1 MSRLRIAVLFG
12 GRSGE
17 HEVSLVSAASVMH
30 ALDATRYDI
39 LPVGIG
45 RDGAWIC
52 GAGAL
57 ARLRDGATDTS
68 VDTVSDVRRCILA
81 PDPTLGLLVDDGAD
95 GWMPRPIDVIIPV
108 LHGTFG
114 EDGTMQGLFELAGIP
129 YVGAGVLGSA
139 VGMDKIVQKELFHA
153 AGLPVVPYIWAYAE
167 ECRTSTDAVCDRV
180 EASLAYPVF
189 VKPPNMGSSVGISK
203 ARTRAELTDALLL
216 AAAYD
221 RTVLVEQA
229 VSAPREIEV
238 AVLGAREA
246 IASAPG
252 EIIPSNEFYDYA
264 AKYVDGASATIVPA
278 DLDASL
284 AERLR
289 AEALRA
295 FAAVRCEGMA
305 RVDFLVARDDGA
317 AYLNEVNTIPG
328 FTSISMYPK
337 LFAYSGVPYPE
348 LLDRLVALALARADE
363 VRALR
368 RSYDEGGDWHRDEAR

>member
-30 ALDATRYDI
+30 ALDPARYDI
-39 LPVGIG
+39 LPVGISK
-45 RDGAWIC
+45 DGAWIC
-52 GAGAL
+52 GADAL
-57 ARLRDGATDTS
+57 ARLRDGATEGT
-68 VDTVSDVRRCILA
+68 TIADVRRCILA
-81 PDPTLGLLVDDGAD
+81 PDPTLGLLSDDGAG
-95 GWMPRPIDVIIPV
+95 GWRREHVDVLFPV
-108 LHGTFG
+108 LHGPFG
-114 EDGTMQGLFELAGIP
+114 EDGTVQGLFELSGIP

-139 VGMDKIVQKELFHA
+139 VGMDKIVQKELFQA

-167 ECRTSTDAVCDRV
+167 ECRTSTDAVCDRA
-180 EASLAYPVF
+180 EASLSYPMF

-203 ARTRAELTDALLL
+203 ARARSELAAALVH

-278 DLDASL
+278 ELDASL

-289 AEALRA
+289 GEALRA

-305 RVDFLVARDDGA
+305 RVDFLVARESGET
-317 AYLNEVNTIPG
+317 YLNEVNTIPG

-348 LLDRLVALALARADE
+348 LLDRLIALALARSEE

-368 RSYDEGGDWHRDEAR
+368 RSYDEGGGWHRDESR